1 MQSDD
6 ALAPNAKRLLAAGF
20 MAITASGVGFSIR
33 AGILTQ
39 WAEQYGFTQTELG
52 AITGGGLT
60 GFGII
65 ILLSALIADKVGYGT
80 LMVTAFVMHVVS
92 AGLTLATGPAFAAA
106 GKPAAFQCLFW
117 GMFLFAVGNGIAE
130 AVVNPLVAT
139 LFPRNKTHY
148 LNILHAGWP
157 AGLVVGG
164 ILSTICTGED
174 LFGWRPFEKPV
185 AWQYQISLFL
195 VPVALYG
202 LMMLGQHFPRSE
214 ASQKGVS
221 YRNMLRE
228 LGMLGAAIICVL
240 LGLFFH
246 SDLQL
251 PTIASVILAGAL
263 WLAISYATGFHAGPI
278 LLAVLLITHALVGY
292 VELGTDSWISK
303 ITGAIM
309 AKKQY
314 GLMLLVYTSS
324 LMFILRFFAGPIVE
338 RTSPLGLLFVSAL
351 LGATGLTLLGNAGS
365 ILFCVIAATVYACG
379 KTFFWPTMLAVVSEQ
394 FPRGGAITIG
404 AIGGVGMLS
413 AGLLGGPGIGFQQDH
428 YASEDLKDRN
438 PAVFERYKAPKEN
451 DFLGLR
457 TVGLDGAKVGVLEDD
472 GKEAVRALDVLKADP
487 TAKPEAIANQ
497 QKLVDW
503 WNEVKGSAAE
513 DKALVTGA
521 GLHGGRM
528 ALKLTALVPATMAV
542 IYLGMILYFKARGGY
557 RAQEL
562 IDKHEEAEMMVGG
575 VAGPAEF

>member
-1 MQSDD
+1 MSTDE
-6 ALAPNAKRLLAAGF
+6 ALAPNARRLLAAGF
-20 MAITASGVGFSIR
+20 MAILASGVGFSIR

-65 ILLSALIADKVGYGT
+65 ILISALIADRIGYGK
-80 LMVTAFVMHVVS
+80 LMVTAFAMHVVS
-92 AGLTLATGPAFAAA
+92 AALTLATGPAFAAA

-164 ILSTICTGED
+164 LLSTIFIGED
-174 LFGWRPFEKPV
+174 LFGWKPFEKAV

-228 LGMLGAAIICVL
+228 LGMLGAAVICVL
-240 LGLFFH
+240 LGLFFAN
-246 SDLQL
+246 DLKL
-251 PTIASVILAGAL
+251 PTTAAIILAGVI
-263 WLAISYATGFHAGPI
+263 WLGISYATGFHLGPI

-292 VELGTDSWISK
+292 VELGTDSWIGK

-338 RTSPLGLLFVSAL
+338 KTSPLGLLFVSAL
-351 LGATGLTLLGNAGS
+351 LGTAGLTLLGNATS
-365 ILFCVIAATVYACG
+365 ILFCVVAATVYACG

-404 AIGGVGMLS
+404 AVGGVGMLS
-413 AGLLGGPGIGFQQDH
+413 AGLLGGPGIGFEQDH
-428 YASEDLKDRN
+428 YASENLKGRD
-438 PAVFERYKAPKEN
+438 PAVFERYRASEEN
-451 DFLGLR
+451 QFLGFR
-457 TVGLDGAKVGVLEDD
+457 TVGLDGSKVGMLEDN
-472 GKEAVRALDVLKADP
+472 GQEAERALKVLQAEKSATPEAV
-487 TAKPEAIANQ
+487 ANQ

-503 WNEVKGSAAE
+503 WHTVQGTAE
-513 DKALVTGA
+513 KDKELVTA
-521 GLHGGRM
+521 AVLHGSRM
-528 ALKLTALVPATMAV
+528 ALKLTSLVPATMAA
-542 IYLGMILYFKARGGY
+542 IYLLMILYFKSRGGY

-575 VAGPAEF
+575 VVGPAEY

>member
-1 MQSDD
+1 MSTDE
-6 ALAPNAKRLLAAGF
+6 ALAPNARRLLAAGF
-20 MAITASGVGFSIR
+20 MAILASGVGFSIR
-33 AGILTQ
+33 TGILTQ

-65 ILLSALIADKVGYGT
+65 ILMSALIADKVGYGK
-80 LMVTAFVMHVVS
+80 LMVTAFAMHVVS
-92 AGLTLATGPAFAAA
+92 AALTLATGPAFAAG

-164 ILSTICTGED
+164 LISTVFIGED
-174 LFGWRPFEKPV
+174 LFGWRPFEKAV
-185 AWQYQISLFL
+185 VWQYQISLFL

-202 LMMLGQHFPRSE
+202 LMMLGQHFPKSE

-228 LGMLGAAIICVL
+228 LGMLGAAVICVL
-240 LGLFFH
+240 LGLFFNN
-246 SDLQL
+246 DLQL
-251 PTIASVILAGAL
+251 PTTAAMILAAGI
-263 WLAISYATGFHAGPI
+263 WLGISYATGFHLGPI
-278 LLAVLLITHALVGY
+278 LLCVLLITHALVGY
-292 VELGTDSWISK
+292 VELGTDSWITK

-309 AKKQY
+309 AKKQF
-314 GLMLLVYTSS
+314 GQMLLVYTSS

-338 RTSPLGLLFVSAL
+338 KTSPLGLLFVSAL
-351 LGATGLTLLGNAGS
+351 LGTAGLTLLGNANT
-365 ILFCVIAATVYACG
+365 ILFCVVAATVYACG

-404 AIGGVGMLS
+404 AVGGVGMLS
-413 AGLLGGPGIGFQQDH
+413 AGLLGGPGIGFEQDH
-428 YASEDLKDRN
+428 YSSENLKGRD
-438 PAVFERYKAPKEN
+438 PAVFERYKAPEEN
-451 DFLGLR
+451 QFLGFR
-457 TVGLDGAKVGVLEDD
+457 TVGLDGSKVGVLEDN
-472 GKEAVRALDVLKADP
+472 GQEAERALKVLQMEKA
-487 TAKPEAIANQ
+487 AKPEAVANQ

-503 WNEVKGSAAE
+503 WHSVQGTAQQ
-513 DKALVTGA
+513 DKELVTEA
-521 GLHGGRM
+521 RLHGSRM
-528 ALKLTALVPATMAV
+528 ALKLTSLVPATMAA
-542 IYLGMILYFKARGGY
+542 IYLLMILYFKSRGGY

-575 VAGPAEF
+575 VVGPAEY